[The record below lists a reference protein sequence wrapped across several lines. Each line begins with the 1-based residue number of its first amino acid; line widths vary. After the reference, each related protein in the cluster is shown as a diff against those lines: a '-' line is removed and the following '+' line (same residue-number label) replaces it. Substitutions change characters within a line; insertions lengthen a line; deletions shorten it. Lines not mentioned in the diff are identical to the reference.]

1 MHYRKI
7 FAPAVLSALLVCLHF
22 SGCSLPEE
30 RRDALDN
37 IEWDAASVEPEY
49 LTEWPGNAFTEKI
62 SQPES
67 GTIAYVLVYTE
78 TSRYAIFIKDISPE
92 ESNRYV
98 KALKTTATL
107 KYIPRQTTYCLE

>member
-1 MHYRKI
+1 MSDASRQFVFLLIMFIRINEIQNKTRMHYRKI

-49 LTEWPGNAFTEKI
+49 LT
-62 SQPES
+62 
-67 GTIAYVLVYTE
+67 
-78 TSRYAIFIKDISPE
+78 
-92 ESNRYV
+92 
-98 KALKTTATL
+98 
-107 KYIPRQTTYCLE
+107 

>member
-49 LTEWPGNAFTEKI
+49 LTE
-62 SQPES
+62 
-67 GTIAYVLVYTE
+67 
-78 TSRYAIFIKDISPE
+78 
-92 ESNRYV
+92 
-98 KALKTTATL
+98 
-107 KYIPRQTTYCLE
+107 